1 MKVSALAIPEVL
13 LVEPTSARD
22 ARGVFLE
29 TWRHERYERAGI
41 PGPFVQD
48 NLSYSDAR
56 VLRGL
61 HLQWPRT
68 QGKLVTVSDGRV
80 FDVAVDVRRGSP
92 TFGNWVGA
100 ELSSENHHQL
110 WVPPG
115 FAHGFVVLGQRAT
128 LQYKLT
134 AGYAPEDEVTI
145 AWNDPQ
151 LRIDWPVSDPVLSE
165 RDAAARHLAAI
176 PEHELPVMPDRP

>member
-1 MKVSALAIPEVL
+1 VKVSSLDIPDVL
-13 LVEPTSARD
+13 LIEPAVARD

-29 TWRHERYERAGI
+29 TWQSGRYVEAGI

-48 NLSYSDAR
+48 NLSYSGER

-61 HLQWPRT
+61 HLQWPRA
-68 QGKLVTVSDGRV
+68 QGKLVSVSEGRA

-92 TFGNWVGA
+92 TFARWVGV
-100 ELSSENHHQL
+100 ELSWQNHRQL

-115 FAHGFVVLGQRAT
+115 FAHGFVVLGTHAT

-134 AGYAPEDEVTI
+134 AEYAPEDEVTI

-151 LRIDWPVSDPVLSE
+151 LAIAWPVADPMLSA
-165 RDAAARHLAAI
+165 RDAHARHLSAI
-176 PEHELPVMPDRP
+176 PTHLLPEMQVRS